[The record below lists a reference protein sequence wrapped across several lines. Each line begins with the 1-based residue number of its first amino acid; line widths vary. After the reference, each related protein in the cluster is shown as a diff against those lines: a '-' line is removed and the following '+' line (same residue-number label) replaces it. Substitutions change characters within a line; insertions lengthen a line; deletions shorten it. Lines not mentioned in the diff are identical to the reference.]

1 MTSSRPYLIRALY
14 EWILENE
21 LTPYLLVDAQVQNL
35 KIPTQ
40 HVQDG
45 KIVLN
50 ISPTAIQSLQVGN
63 ECVEFSA
70 RFSGKEMSLLIP
82 VHAVLAIYAMENGP
96 GMVFSAEDAGGA
108 GGGPSGSKGSKG
120 PKDKAKANKPKL
132 KIVK

>member
-35 KIPTQ
+35 RIPTQ

-50 ISPTAIQSLQVGN
+50 ISPSAIQSLQVGN
-63 ECVEFSA
+63 ESVEFSA

-82 VHAVLAIYAMENGP
+82 VHAVLAIYAMENGQ
-96 GMVFSAEDAGGA
+96 GMVFSEEDGGG
-108 GGGPSGSKGSKG
+108 GGGPDSPA
-120 PKDKAKANKPKL
+120 PKDKADKPKL